1 MLEGAAAVVALIQT
15 LLCCAGS
22 KGSGTVVMVPLTHG
36 LVPGA
41 RACWVAAHTRS
52 VPLRQCPGHYHGGG
66 PILAFVGV
74 RQACGSEVVTV
85 CRAARPAREAR
96 TWEPH
101 RVLRGHSNWRWRY
114 SSPESDVSESN
125 KL

>member
-1 MLEGAAAVVALIQT
+1 MLEGAAAEVALIQT

-22 KGSGTVVMVPLTHG
+22 KGRGTVVMVPLTHG
-36 LVPGA
+36 SVPGA

-52 VPLRQCPGHYHGGG
+52 VPLRQRPGHYHGGG

-85 CRAARPAREAR
+85 CRAAR

-101 RVLRGHSNWRWRY
+101 RVLRGQGSNLLPQQLEMEVFFPR
-114 SSPESDVSESN
+114 
-125 KL
+125 K